1 MAFNGREIK
10 CLSKVQGCPGVEP
23 ELRGSMDAELGE
35 SDPHFRAVFLR
46 TFLDLE

>member
-1 MAFNGREIK
+1 MEEKSNARLK
-10 CLSKVQGCPGVEP
+10 HRACPGVEP

-35 SDPHFRAVFLR
+35 SDPHFQAVFLR